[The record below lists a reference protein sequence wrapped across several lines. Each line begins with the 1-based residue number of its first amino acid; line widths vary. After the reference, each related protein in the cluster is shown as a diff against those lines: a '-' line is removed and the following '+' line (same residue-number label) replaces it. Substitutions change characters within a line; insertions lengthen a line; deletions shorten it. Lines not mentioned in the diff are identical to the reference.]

1 MNHVTRKLPRR
12 LFLRGV
18 GGFSLAAPFLGSLHE
33 AKGQAASPPPRR
45 LVIFFTHNG
54 CLTNRWFPKVENGP
68 LTAADLTGTLAPLAT
83 FAPKLLLPRG
93 FRSMNA
99 FGQGQSIDPH
109 DQACGSKL
117 TCAPLSD
124 DANRYAKAES
134 LDHTV
139 AKLIN
144 PNKNAPLVLSVGAAS
159 TKIKEVISFSAPNT
173 AFPANVSPQTVFNAL
188 TLGGGM
194 TPTPAGGA
202 GGAGGGTMAPVVDYR
217 IRRGQSAID
226 LVRGDLLRLQKR
238 KMSTADQRRIQN
250 WLDLLRDTEKGVGGM
265 GGASGSAGG
274 ESTVNVNACTSATAA
289 KIGVTADALKTAS
302 PSGAI
307 TPGVFSGGGPPTGS
321 QADKNL
327 ATSFTLGG
335 DMMMNLI
342 ALNMI
347 CDANRVFVLL
357 YPGYVVFNWDGIVHT
372 TDHHN
377 LSHRTGSINVVGNCI
392 SGVIEKIN
400 QCDQWY
406 AGKFAKLVGLLDS
419 IQEENGTLLD
429 NSATMWLP
437 ELSDGAAHNINN
449 LPILIAGS
457 AGGYLKQGAAVNVES
472 ASKLIGGGNSENS
485 CQNGAGSN
493 PSMGGTGSTGGNV
506 PINKL
511 YVTLMN
517 AVGCT
522 QNGGKVTTFGM
533 MDGMN
538 ASTGISNPGEVSAL
552 TRTG

>member
-1 MNHVTRKLPRR
+1 MSKRGESMDRKPRHTMTRR

-18 GGFSLAAPFLGSLHE
+18 GGFTLAAPFLGSLYE
-33 AKGQAASPPPRR
+33 ARGQTVTPPKR
-45 LVIFFTHNG
+45 LVIFYTHNG
-54 CLTNRWFPKVENGP
+54 CLTDRWFPKVENGP
-68 LTAADLTGTLAPLAT
+68 LTAADLTGTLAPLAG

-117 TCAPLSD
+117 TCAPLND
-124 DANRYAKAES
+124 DANRYPTAES

-144 PNKNAPLVLSVGAAS
+144 PNKTAPLVLSVGAAS

-173 AFPANVSPQTVFNAL
+173 AFPANVNPQTVFNAL
-188 TLGGGM
+188 TLGSGT
-194 TPTPAGGA
+194 TPTTTGST
-202 GGAGGGTMAPVVDYR
+202 GTISPQVDYHVK
-217 IRRGQSAID
+217 RGQSAID
-226 LVRGDLLRLQKR
+226 LVRGDLSRLQKQ
-238 KMSTADQRRIQN
+238 KMSSADQTRIQN
-250 WLDLLRDTEKGVGGM
+250 WLDLLRDTEVGVGGM
-265 GGASGSAGG
+265 GGAGASMMGSL
-274 ESTVNVNACTSATAA
+274 ACSSDTAA
-289 KIGVTADALKTAS
+289 NLGITSTTLTAAS
-302 PSGAI
+302 PTGAI
-307 TPGVFSGGGPPTGS
+307 TPGVFSGGGAPTGS

-335 DMMMNLI
+335 DMMMNLM

-347 CDANRVFVLL
+347 CDANRVFVML
-357 YPGYVVFNWDGIVHT
+357 YPGYVVFNWDSIMDT
-372 TDHHN
+372 TDHHS
-377 LSHRTGSINVVGNCI
+377 LSHRTGSINVVGSCI
-392 SGVIEKIN
+392 SGVLDKIN
-400 QCDQWY
+400 QIDQWY
-406 AGKFAKLVGLLDS
+406 AGKFAKLVGLFDS
-419 IQEENGTLLD
+419 INEGNGTLLD
-429 NSATMWLP
+429 NTATMWLP

-457 AGGYLKQGAAVNVES
+457 AGGYLKQGRAVNVES
-472 ASKLIGGGNSENS
+472 TTTLIGGGNSDNS
-485 CQNGAGSN
+485 CQNGGGSN

-522 QNGGKVTTFGM
+522 ANGGKVTTFGV
-533 MDGMN
+533 MDGTN
-538 ASTGISNPGEVSAL
+538 ANPGITNPGEVTAL
-552 TRTG
+552 TSAG

>member
-1 MNHVTRKLPRR
+1 MNAKRTMTRR

-18 GGFSLAAPFLGSLHE
+18 GGFTLAAPFLGSLYE
-33 AKGQAASPPPRR
+33 ARGQTVTAPRR
-45 LVIFFTHNG
+45 LVIFYTHNG
-54 CLTNRWFPKVENGP
+54 CLTDRWFPQVENGP
-68 LTAADLTGTLAPLAT
+68 LTAADLTGTLAPLAG

-124 DANRYAKAES
+124 DANRYATAES

-144 PNKNAPLVLSVGAAS
+144 PNKNTPLVLSVGAAS
-159 TKIKEVISFSAPNT
+159 TKIKEIISFSAPNT
-173 AFPANVSPQTVFNAL
+173 AFPANVNPQTVFNAL
-188 TLGGGM
+188 TLGGGA
-194 TPTPAGGA
+194 TPTPTSGT
-202 GGAGGGTMAPVVDYR
+202 GGTGATMTPAVDYSV
-217 IRRGQSAID
+217 RRGQSAID
-226 LVRGDLLRLQKR
+226 LVRGDLTRLQKQ
-238 KMSTADQRRIQN
+238 KMSTADQQRLQN
-250 WLDLLRDTEKGVGGM
+250 WLDLLRDTEVGVGGM
-265 GGASGSAGG
+265 GGTGGSTGV
-274 ESTVNVNACTSATAA
+274 TVIPNACNSDTAT
-289 KIGVTADALKTAS
+289 KIGVTADALNAAS
-302 PSGAI
+302 PTGAI
-307 TPGVFSGGGPPTGS
+307 TAGVFSGGGGAPTGS

-327 ATSFTLGG
+327 ATSFTAGG
-335 DMMMNLI
+335 DMMMNLV

-357 YPGYVVFNWDGIVHT
+357 YPGYVTFDWDGIMHT
-372 TDHHN
+372 MDHHS
-377 LSHRTGSINVVGNCI
+377 LSHRTGSINVVGSCL
-392 SGVIEKIN
+392 SGVLDEIN
-400 QCDQWY
+400 QIDQWY
-406 AGKFAKLVGLLDS
+406 AGKFAKLVGLLDG
-419 IQEENGTLLD
+419 IQEGNGTLLD
-429 NSATMWLP
+429 NTATMWLP

-472 ASKLIGGGNSENS
+472 TTKLIGAGNSDNS
-485 CQNGAGSN
+485 CQNGSGSN
-493 PSMGGTGSTGGNV
+493 PSMAGTGSSGGNV

-522 QNGGKVTTFGM
+522 SNGGKVTSFGV
-533 MDGMN
+533 MDGTN
-538 ASTGISNPGEVSAL
+538 ATPGISNPGEIAAL
-552 TRTG
+552 TRSG